1 MTRPLNL
8 FVLLAA
14 VLLLASPAVAE
25 NAKEAIPP
33 KAIGNSTMLAAYVD
47 VTQIDPEMIEQ
58 LGNVFLG
65 LADNE
70 MLKDQGLALPLGDAQ
85 EMVDALT
92 TLRGSFLQ
100 AGGEGLAM
108 TVEMPGE
115 ETWSAPMMLLAKTND
130 KFDAKS
136 MTAMVRSMG
145 EGEMDATIEAIG
157 SGWQNIAMK
166 TKQGEAV
173 TLAPPK
179 PDAEVFDALN
189 KQLSQQ
195 DKPMLALAFRM
206 QDEMRQMLDGAEEM
220 AKGAQAGPG
229 VEGQDPQAQMMMGM
243 LMGMFKPI
251 RELDT
256 IGLSI
261 SKVGEDSMLVDAQ
274 MTFLDAT
281 SAQQFANVYNM
292 VMMFAPVAM
301 AQMGQGGE
309 VENMPDPA
317 TINQFFMKL
326 RMEVAGESLKL
337 KLDQDFFDLVE
348 KMAPLFEG
356 IQGEAGGAGLNL

>member
-8 FVLLAA
+8 IVLLAA
-14 VLLLASPAVAE
+14 VLLLVSPALADKTE
-25 NAKEAIPP
+25 EAIPP
-33 KAIGNSTMLAAYVD
+33 KAIGNSTMLAVYID
-47 VTQIDPEMIEQ
+47 VTQIDAEMIGQ
-58 LGNVFLG
+58 VGDVILG
-65 LADNE
+65 LADNP
-70 MLKDQGLALPLGDAQ
+70 MLKDQGLALPLGDPQ
-85 EMVDALT
+85 QIVDMLT
-92 TLRGSFLQ
+92 LLRGSFLQ

-115 ETWSAPMMLLAKTND
+115 ESWSAPMMLLAKTND
-130 KFDAKS
+130 KFDAES

-145 EGEMDATIEAIG
+145 EGEMSATIESLG

-173 TLAPPK
+173 TLTLPK
-179 PDAEVFDALN
+179 PDADVFSAMN
-189 KQLSQQ
+189 KQLSKH
-195 DKPMLALAFRM
+195 DKPMLAVAFRM
-206 QDEMRQMLDGAEEM
+206 QDEMRKMLDGAEEL
-220 AKGAQAGPG
+220 AQGAQAGPG
-229 VEGQDPQAQMMMGM
+229 AEGQDAQAQMMMG
-243 LMGMFKPI
+243 LVMGMFKPI

-261 SKVGEDSMLVDAQ
+261 SKAGEDGMLIDAQ

-301 AQMGQGGE
+301 SQLGQGGE

-326 RMEVAGESLKL
+326 RMQVAGDSLSL
-337 KLDQDFFDLVE
+337 TLDQDFFDLVE

-356 IQGEAGGAGLNL
+356 IQGEGEGGALNL

>member
-8 FVLLAA
+8 IVLLAA
-14 VLLLASPAVAE
+14 LMLLVSPASADKAE
-25 NAKEAIPP
+25 EAIPP
-33 KAIGNSTMLAAYVD
+33 KAIGDSTMLAAYVD
-47 VTQIDPEMIEQ
+47 ITQIDVDMVAQ
-58 LGNVFLG
+58 LGDAIIG
-65 LADNE
+65 LAENE
-70 MLKDQGLALPLGDAQ
+70 LLQDQGLALPLGDPQ
-85 EMVDALT
+85 QIVDMLT

-115 ETWSAPMMLLAKTND
+115 ETWSAPMLLLAKTND
-130 KFDAKS
+130 KFDPKS

-145 EGEMDATIEAIG
+145 EGEMDATIEG
-157 SGWQNIAMK
+157 LGNGWQNIALA
-166 TKQGEAV
+166 TKQGEEV
-173 TLAPPK
+173 TLGLPK
-179 PDAEVFDALN
+179 PDADAFTALN
-189 KQLSQQ
+189 KQLTKH

-206 QDEMRQMLDGAEEM
+206 QDDMRKMLDEAEEM

-229 VEGQDPQAQMMMGM
+229 AEGQDAQAQMMMGM
-243 LMGMFKPI
+243 LMGMFKPV

-261 SKVGEDSMLVDAQ
+261 SKVGEDGMLVDAQ
-274 MTFLDAT
+274 MTFLDEV

-301 AQMGQGGE
+301 AQAGQGQA
-309 VENMPDPA
+309 ENMPDPA

-326 RMEVAGESLKL
+326 KMQVDGESLKL
-337 KLDQDFFDLVE
+337 KLDQEFFDLVE

-356 IQGEAGGAGLNL
+356 MVPDAAGGGLNL